1 MKIKVLSLTEF
12 DNVLKGIVK
21 LVPGCCM
28 EINGLGAEIK
38 IGANGKIRA
47 FIKTT
52 CIKTD
57 DGSETE
63 ICLENVGKLINA
75 LAFLKDLNTPE
86 QFNLETDG
94 IYLSY
99 KEGQGKFKLKLD
111 KKERVEVYTTLPLK
125 TKFEDVF
132 SFRMNQDNINF
143 IMKYSNFN
151 PNFEV
156 NGYFYM
162 KEQQLYIDIDNKQEA
177 RLSTVSIPLNT
188 QHEGTL
194 DEPVIVDLQDIK
206 NFSLIDK
213 DKIKVCIA
221 KQCVRVLSYR
231 KVQLDDAEIKTSLE
245 MIVRKL
251 KG

>member
-86 QFNLETDG
+86 QFNLE
-94 IYLSY
+94 SW
-99 KEGQGKFKLKLD
+99 K
-111 KKERVEVYTTLPLK
+111 
-125 TKFEDVF
+125 
-132 SFRMNQDNINF
+132 NQFNIIKDLN
-143 IMKYSNFN
+143 I
-151 PNFEV
+151 
-156 NGYFYM
+156 GDT
-162 KEQQLYIDIDNKQEA
+162 IDADTWA
-177 RLSTVSIPLNT
+177 
-188 QHEGTL
+188 TL
-194 DEPVIVDLQDIK
+194 DENMK
-206 NFSLIDK
+206 
-213 DKIKVCIA
+213 
-221 KQCVRVLSYR
+221 
-231 KVQLDDAEIKTSLE
+231 
-245 MIVRKL
+245 
-251 KG
+251 